1 MAATVEGVQAA
12 AVSCINQP
20 VAMKTGGNTVM
31 SHSTTSMFY
40 FFVIVIAIYFVGI
53 SVYQIF
59 QFMKKWLRKRR

>member
-1 MAATVEGVQAA
+1 
-12 AVSCINQP
+12 
-20 VAMKTGGNTVM
+20 M